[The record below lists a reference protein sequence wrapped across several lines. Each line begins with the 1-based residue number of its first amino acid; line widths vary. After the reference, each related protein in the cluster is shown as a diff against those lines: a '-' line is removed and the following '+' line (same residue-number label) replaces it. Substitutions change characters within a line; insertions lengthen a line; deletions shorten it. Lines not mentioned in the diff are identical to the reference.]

1 MSIPSPKDFMKKR
14 KPHRFSDTKIV
25 TKSKLNRTTLEYH
38 LNTLGQRKQE
48 QDFEEFARK
57 LCQYEICPNLRPQ
70 TGSTGG
76 GDSKVDSSTVPVAS
90 QIRSA
95 FFQGQDNQNKE
106 EFAFAFS
113 TQKDWSG
120 KIRRD
125 TEEIHKTGRA
135 YEKVFCVTSEFARDK
150 TRAALEDELS
160 KKYGFQVVV
169 LDRNWILDKVFTN
182 KRQKLA
188 IEELKIG
195 DGLEEKKEV
204 GPLDLQ
210 RKKQFDKLNTSI
222 AEDVSKSNVTIKSV
236 DDCLDAA
243 LIAAELDEPR
253 QDVESL
259 FDRAIR
265 FANEYGTSDQ
275 QFTAVYQRAWT
286 TFFWFEDFDAFLKLY
301 DAVEKPALTS
311 NNIFST
317 ERLNNLWGLLSAL
330 AGTSSLVSPELLEE
344 KTKNLFEKLETH
356 KNNKANSSASVH
368 AEAMLCFANLLRKR
382 DDPAEVAKVF
392 RQLKDVMDK
401 ASNLIGFPFETTFR
415 LLNEMDDV
423 FNGESTYEELQE
435 HLVEVVTNREGE
447 LAAGEILLNRGIQ
460 HLKGRRTYKAID
472 FLGRALRRFYKKE
485 SKDQLV
491 HALFTLSFAYEDAG
505 LLWAARGALLNAASH
520 ATSDFWVYSKINIM
534 QLACY
539 KRLRTIEVQLGRIG
553 YALEWHQLHH
563 LLSAQ
568 LLKTDEQ
575 KSKLLNDNLFF
586 GSLMGLLVIKT
597 PDEQLKILEKL
608 PDTLMQMDLDF
619 AAFGLLYRLGGKD
632 MVPDS
637 FKKKMTAD
645 EVDEFFNLYIAQP
658 AQADLPSVPEYYIDE
673 AVELRSS
680 VLGCEYIVKAP
691 NSSPEIEIGEY
702 VLAALESL
710 LSTTLEMDAASR
722 DSSAYIT
729 IMRDESL
736 KKEIKYEI
744 KEEGKFVVAITC
756 DSFNPHSLSRER
768 QEKISSK
775 ISEIVLHII
784 ANTVLF
790 KDADIDLHKLFKDE
804 EVSSR
809 AFSFST
815 PMVTLGNVLGYN
827 PKRSISDWINPE
839 ATSYPY
845 TSTKSGKPVKT
856 KEFKREE
863 DEEESSG
870 APKRHD
876 EIKNVSVIRQHLWD
890 EAGWGG
896 VLYITIPSRPPV
908 MAFLFKNEEKAKAIF
923 KDWRDTFGEKDIDE
937 IIRVSMIRGV
947 SEKNSTWYR
956 AVVTTNLDLTKR
968 PPTNQ
973 RFITVSR
980 VHTLTPD
987 ATTNLDMF
995 SASFKRFGIYLLAP
1009 AIIDETQPQPRVLF
1023 DVGIVKTSFNDREAW
1038 EIGPN
1043 DLDMAG
1049 INDETIPIVP
1059 EDKKDAPV
1067 LELLKKK
1074 RLK

>member
-1 MSIPSPKDFMKKR
+1 
-14 KPHRFSDTKIV
+14 
-25 TKSKLNRTTLEYH
+25 
-38 LNTLGQRKQE
+38 
-48 QDFEEFARK
+48 
-57 LCQYEICPNLRPQ
+57 
-70 TGSTGG
+70 
-76 GDSKVDSSTVPVAS
+76 
-90 QIRSA
+90 
-95 FFQGQDNQNKE
+95 
-106 EFAFAFS
+106 
-113 TQKDWSG
+113 
-120 KIRRD
+120 
-125 TEEIHKTGRA
+125 
-135 YEKVFCVTSEFARDK
+135 
-150 TRAALEDELS
+150 
-160 KKYGFQVVV
+160 
-169 LDRNWILDKVFTN
+169 
-182 KRQKLA
+182 
-188 IEELKIG
+188 
-195 DGLEEKKEV
+195 
-204 GPLDLQ
+204 
-210 RKKQFDKLNTSI
+210 
-222 AEDVSKSNVTIKSV
+222 
-236 DDCLDAA
+236 
-243 LIAAELDEPR
+243 
-253 QDVESL
+253 
-259 FDRAIR
+259 
-265 FANEYGTSDQ
+265 
-275 QFTAVYQRAWT
+275 
-286 TFFWFEDFDAFLKLY
+286 
-301 DAVEKPALTS
+301 
-311 NNIFST
+311 
-317 ERLNNLWGLLSAL
+317 
-330 AGTSSLVSPELLEE
+330 
-344 KTKNLFEKLETH
+344 
-356 KNNKANSSASVH
+356 
-368 AEAMLCFANLLRKR
+368 
-382 DDPAEVAKVF
+382 
-392 RQLKDVMDK
+392 
-401 ASNLIGFPFETTFR
+401 
-415 LLNEMDDV
+415 
-423 FNGESTYEELQE
+423 
-435 HLVEVVTNREGE
+435 
-447 LAAGEILLNRGIQ
+447 
-460 HLKGRRTYKAID
+460 
-472 FLGRALRRFYKKE
+472 
-485 SKDQLV
+485 
-491 HALFTLSFAYEDAG
+491 
-505 LLWAARGALLNAASH
+505 
-520 ATSDFWVYSKINIM
+520 
-534 QLACY
+534 
-539 KRLRTIEVQLGRIG
+539 
-553 YALEWHQLHH
+553 
-563 LLSAQ
+563 
-568 LLKTDEQ
+568 
-575 KSKLLNDNLFF
+575 
-586 GSLMGLLVIKT
+586 
-597 PDEQLKILEKL
+597 
-608 PDTLMQMDLDF
+608 
-619 AAFGLLYRLGGKD
+619 
-632 MVPDS
+632 
-637 FKKKMTAD
+637 
-645 EVDEFFNLYIAQP
+645 
-658 AQADLPSVPEYYIDE
+658 
-673 AVELRSS
+673 

-702 VLAALESL
+702 VLAALESF

-729 IMRDESL
+729 ITRDESL
-736 KKEIKYEI
+736 KEEMKYEI
-744 KEEGKFVVAITC
+744 KKEGKFGIAITC
-756 DSFNPHSLSRER
+756 DSFNPHSLSKER

-1009 AIIDETQPQPRVLF
+1009 AIVDETQPQPRVLF

-1049 INDETIPIVP
+1049 INDETMPIVP